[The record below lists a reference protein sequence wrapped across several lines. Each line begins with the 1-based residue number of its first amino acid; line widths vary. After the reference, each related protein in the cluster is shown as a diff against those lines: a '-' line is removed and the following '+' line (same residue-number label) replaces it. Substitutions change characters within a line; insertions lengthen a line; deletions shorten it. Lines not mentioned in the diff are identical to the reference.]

1 VPSGIA
7 EAISEQI
14 AASFGTWAFAD
25 RGRHSPVS
33 YSSRDPPVP
42 PPPPVQAV

>member
-7 EAISEQI
+7 EALSEQI
-14 AASFGTWAFAD
+14 AASFGTWALQIAD
-25 RGRHSPVS
+25 GAILELLVG
-33 YSSRDPPVP
+33 DPVP